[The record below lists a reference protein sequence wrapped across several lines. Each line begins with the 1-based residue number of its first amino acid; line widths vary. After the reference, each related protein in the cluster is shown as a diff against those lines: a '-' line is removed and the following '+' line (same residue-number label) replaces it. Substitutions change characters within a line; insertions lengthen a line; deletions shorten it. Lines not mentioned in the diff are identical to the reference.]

1 MKPYNPHEI
10 EPRLQLQWEEEGLY
24 TVDEN
29 SDKPRKYVLEMFPY
43 PSGDIHMGHVSNYT
57 YGDVVARYSKMQ
69 GFNVL
74 HPMGWDAF
82 GLPAENAA
90 IKHHSHPALWTYQ
103 NIDTQRASFK
113 RMGFSYDWDRTV
125 VACDPEYYRWG
136 QWIFLKFWERGL
148 VERRNS
154 PVNWCPSCATVLAN
168 EQVTEGRCWRCN
180 SEVEKRDLT
189 QWYFKITDYAQE
201 LLDDLDQLPGWPERV
216 KQQQANWIGR
226 SEGANV
232 DFVLC
237 DEEGNAPAQPTA
249 DDIITVFTTRA
260 DTLFGCS
267 FFVLAPEYKGLQ
279 ALVAGSEYE
288 QPVIELVEAAKK
300 VSAVERAQGN
310 HEKHGA
316 FTGRYVVNPINGEKV
331 PVWVADYVVADYGTG
346 AVMAVPCGDQRDFEF
361 ARKYNLPIIPIILG
375 EDDPLYPQL
384 KDQQGRVVT
393 EVDWPQAY
401 AAEGILVQSGPYTGM
416 VGGKHSE
423 GEAAIVAA
431 LEEMGRGKRT
441 VEFRLRDWLISRQ
454 RYWGNP
460 IPAIHC
466 PQCGVVPVPEEDLPV
481 RLPEDIDL
489 AAGETLATHAGFAD
503 CTCPKCGGP
512 AKRETDTMDTFTC
525 SSWYYMRYTDPH
537 NVHAPF
543 DPAKT
548 NSWMPVDQY
557 IGGIEHA
564 ILHLLYSRFFTKVLR
579 DMGMLDFDE
588 PFTNLLCQGMVL
600 DSHGEVMSKSKGNV
614 VSPEEMIANYGA
626 DAVRATM
633 LFIGPPDKEKL
644 WNEDGLAGMYKF
656 LNRLWRQ
663 VNDLAGQAGE
673 ETLFDQAPAPDVAM
687 KRAQK
692 LMRERHRVVGKVS
705 EDFDRN
711 NFNTALAAIME
722 LSNAAGEYLRAFS
735 PEVRS
740 NCPDHQALDAEV
752 AETIVKLMAPIVP
765 HWAEELWRTVLGRE
779 GSVHNAPW
787 PEWDPDQ
794 AKDNQVELAVQL
806 SGKVKARI
814 TVAADAPQE
823 EVLAAA
829 KAAVS
834 NALEGKTIVKE
845 IVVPGR
851 LVNIVA
857 K

>member
-1 MKPYNPHEI
+1 M
-10 EPRLQLQWEEEGLY
+10 
-24 TVDEN
+24 
-29 SDKPRKYVLEMFPY
+29 
-43 PSGDIHMGHVSNYT
+43 
-57 YGDVVARYSKMQ
+57 
-69 GFNVL
+69 
-74 HPMGWDAF
+74 
-82 GLPAENAA
+82 
-90 IKHHSHPALWTYQ
+90 
-103 NIDTQRASFK
+103 
-113 RMGFSYDWDRTV
+113 
-125 VACDPEYYRWG
+125 
-136 QWIFLKFWERGL
+136 
-148 VERRNS
+148 
-154 PVNWCPSCATVLAN
+154 
-168 EQVTEGRCWRCN
+168 
-180 SEVEKRDLT
+180 
-189 QWYFKITDYAQE
+189 
-201 LLDDLDQLPGWPERV
+201 
-216 KQQQANWIGR
+216 
-226 SEGANV
+226 

-288 QPVIELVEAAKK
+288 QPVMELVEAAKK
-300 VSAVERAQGN
+300 VSAVERAQGD

-316 FTGRYVVNPINGEKV
+316 FTGRYVVNPIHGEKV

-384 KDQQGRVVT
+384 KDQQGRMVT

-633 LFIGPPDKEKL
+633 LFMGPPDKEKL

-673 ETLFDQAPAPDVAM
+673 ETLFDQAPAPDVAV

-765 HWAEELWRTVLGRE
+765 HWAEELWQTVLGRE